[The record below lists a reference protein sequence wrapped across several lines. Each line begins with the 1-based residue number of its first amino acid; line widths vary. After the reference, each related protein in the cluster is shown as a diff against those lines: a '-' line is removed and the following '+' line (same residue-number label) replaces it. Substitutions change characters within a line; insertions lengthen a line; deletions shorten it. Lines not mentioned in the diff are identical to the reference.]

1 MTESKRRKLRAAS
14 ASRPARSE
22 AKPSEDRTGRR
33 AKTSGGARAWLD
45 GRVIPLDEARIPLND
60 HGLLYGDGIFEGI
73 RITAGRVFRLDDHL
87 ARFAVSARAI
97 GLELPGGVAA
107 ARAAVLATARAFAQP
122 EAYARLV
129 CTRGVGALGVDPL
142 PCHAPRLFC
151 IVDQIR
157 LYDERQQ
164 SEGLDLVTVS
174 VRRPSADVL
183 DPRVKSLNYL
193 NNVLAKREARLR
205 GADEAL
211 VLNAHG
217 NIAEASVANL
227 FCVRDGMLFTPP
239 ATDGAL
245 EGITRR
251 TVLELARE
259 LAIPAEERTLGRF
272 DLFAS
277 AEAFLT
283 GSGAGLVPVRSL
295 DGERIGGAGPIFR
308 RIRRAFTDAAP
319 ALGVPFH

>member
-1 MTESKRRKLRAAS
+1 MAETH
-14 ASRPARSE
+14 
-22 AKPSEDRTGRR
+22 
-33 AKTSGGARAWLD
+33 ARAWLD
-45 GRVIPLDEARIPLND
+45 GRVIPLEEARVPITD

-73 RITAGRVFRLDDHL
+73 RITGGAVFRLDDHL
-87 ARFAVSARAI
+87 ARFATAARAI
-97 GLELPGGVAA
+97 GLALPGGVAA
-107 ARAAVLATARAFAQP
+107 ARDAVLATARAFGEP

-129 CTRGVGALGVDPL
+129 CTRGVGALGVDPTS
-142 PCHAPRLFC
+142 CRAPRLFC
-151 IVDQIR
+151 IVDHIR
-157 LYDERQQ
+157 LYDERKLV
-164 SEGLDLVTVS
+164 EGVDMVTVS
-174 VRRPSADVL
+174 VRRPAADVL

-227 FCVRDGMLFTPP
+227 FCVRDATLLTPP

-259 LAIPAEERTLGRF
+259 LAIPAAERTLGRF
-272 DLFAS
+272 DLFACE
-277 AEAFLT
+277 EAFLS

-295 DGERIGGAGPIFR
+295 DGERIGGAGPIFAQ
-308 RIRRAFTDAAP
+308 IRRAFAAAAP
-319 ALGVPFH
+319 ALGVPFQ

>member
-1 MTESKRRKLRAAS
+1 MSE
-14 ASRPARSE
+14 PA
-22 AKPSEDRTGRR
+22 P
-33 AKTSGGARAWLD
+33 RAWLD
-45 GRVIPLDEARIPLND
+45 GAVIPLEQARIPITD

-87 ARFAVSARAI
+87 ARFATAARAI
-97 GLELPGGVAA
+97 GLALPGGIAA
-107 ARAAVLATARAFAQP
+107 ARAAVLQTARAFAQP

-142 PCHAPRLFC
+142 PCRDPRLFC
-151 IVDQIR
+151 IVDRIR
-157 LYDERQQ
+157 LYDERQRD
-164 SEGLDLVTVS
+164 EGLDLATVS
-174 VRRPSADVL
+174 VRRPPADVL

-211 VLNAHG
+211 VLNAQG
-217 NIAEASVANL
+217 NIAEAAVANV
-227 FCVRDGMLFTPP
+227 FCVRDGALLTPP

-259 LAIPAEERTLGRF
+259 LTIPAHERTLGRF

-295 DGERIGGAGPIFR
+295 DGERIGGPGPVFG
-308 RIRRAFTDAAP
+308 RIRAAFERAAP
-319 ALGVPFH
+319 ALGVPFQ